1 MLGANTAN
9 LKTAELFTL
18 TNEKLSDL
26 HTQPESETIHFVA
39 FYTQKIQMIA
49 YIKVVILQPSGGR
62 RFLERI

>member
-9 LKTAELFTL
+9 LKTAKPSTS

-39 FYTQKIQMIA
+39 FYTQKIQI
-49 YIKVVILQPSGGR
+49 IG
-62 RFLERI
+62 